1 VARRWLP
8 VERRVVVA
16 VGPARRLK
24 PQLAR
29 FGPVEVVTARSVT

>member
-1 VARRWLP
+1 MP

-16 VGPARRLK
+16 VGPARRLR

-29 FGPVEVVTARSVT
+29 FGPVRVVAARSVM